1 MSSARV
7 AKPEA
12 PTSHVELRAVSKRF
26 AGVQALQEVDLAIA
40 RGTIHG
46 LVGEN
51 GAGKSTLGKIV
62 AGVHRPDG
70 GELWIDGR
78 RVDYGSPRNA
88 LGDGVTM
95 IAQEPTLV
103 PHRSVLENVFLGV
116 ERGRL
121 GLVRGRALRRRYAQ
135 LVDDVEL
142 ELPPNALVRNLR
154 IADRQKAEILRAVA
168 RRARLIVMDE
178 PTSALTA
185 DEAERLFDVVRR
197 LRDRGTTIVYVSHF
211 LDEVLALVQA
221 VTVLRDGRLVRTA
234 PAVAETADGL
244 VSAMLGRSLEVA
256 FPDKTYPPPDAP
268 AVFRVRDL
276 CRSGAIENVSFEI
289 RAGEIV
295 GLAGLIGSGRSEV
308 ARAIVGADRRDAGEL
323 EVDGTPVKIRTP
335 RDGVRAGVVMLPED
349 RKTQGLLMLRSIGD
363 NITLPH
369 LPVLSRAGVIIP
381 RRERRGAL
389 ELMRRVDVRAKGL
402 GAKVLTLSGGN
413 QQKVLFARW
422 LFRPPRMFIADEP
435 TRGVDVGAK
444 RAIWELIHDLAADG
458 KAVLLISSEHE
469 EVLGLAHRVLVM
481 RGGKIVAE
489 LGPETMSE
497 EAVLTAAFAT
507 QTTDGEETQA

>member
-1 MSSARV
+1 VSSASV
-7 AKPEA
+7 EKPDA
-12 PTSHVELRAVSKRF
+12 ARPHVELRAVSKRF
-26 AGVQALQEVDLAIA
+26 GGVQALRDVDLAIA
-40 RGTIHG
+40 QGTIHG

-78 RVDYGSPRNA
+78 RVDYRSPRNA

-103 PHRSVLENVFLGV
+103 PHRSVLENIFLGI
-116 ERGRL
+116 ERGRW
-121 GLVRGRALRRRYAQ
+121 GLVRRRSLRRRYAQ
-135 LVDDVEL
+135 LVDEVEL
-142 ELPPNALVRNLR
+142 ELPPNVLARNLR

-185 DEAERLFDVVRR
+185 DEAERLFEVVRR

-211 LDEVLALVQA
+211 LDEVLALVED
-221 VTVLRDGRLVRTA
+221 VTVLRDGRLIRTA
-234 PAVAETADGL
+234 RATAETADRL
-244 VSAMLGRSLEVA
+244 VSAMLGRSLDVA
-256 FPDKTYPPPDAP
+256 FPDKTYPPSDAP
-268 AVFRVRDL
+268 VVFRVRDL
-276 CRSGAIENVSFEI
+276 CRGGVIENISFEV

-308 ARAIVGADRRDAGEL
+308 ARGIVGADRRDAGEL

-369 LPVLSRAGVIIP
+369 LPVLSRAGVITP

-402 GAKVLTLSGGN
+402 GTKVLTLSGGN

-422 LFRPPRMFIADEP
+422 LFRPPRLFIADEP

-444 RAIWELIHDLAADG
+444 RAIWELIRDLAADG

-507 QTTDGEETQA
+507 QTTEDEGAQA

>member
-1 MSSARV
+1 VSSSPAETPKT
-7 AKPEA
+7 ASP
-12 PTSHVELRAVSKRF
+12 HVELRAVSKRF
-26 AGVQALQEVDLAIA
+26 GGVQALRDVDLAIA

-70 GELWIDGR
+70 GELWIDAR
-78 RVDYGSPRNA
+78 RVDYGSPRHA

-103 PHRSVLENVFLGV
+103 PHRSVLENIFLGV
-116 ERGRL
+116 ERGPL
-121 GLVRGRALRRRYAQ
+121 GVVRRRALRRRFAQ
-135 LVDDVEL
+135 LVEEVEL
-142 ELPPNALVRNLR
+142 ELPPNALARDLR
-154 IADRQKAEILRAVA
+154 VADRQKAEILRAVA

-211 LDEVLALVQA
+211 LDEVIALVEA
-221 VTVLRDGRLVRTA
+221 LTVLRDGRLVRTA
-234 PAVAETADGL
+234 PAAEETADSL
-244 VSAMLGRSLEVA
+244 VAAMLGRSLELA
-256 FPDKTYPPPDAP
+256 FPVKTYPPPDAP
-268 AVFRVRDL
+268 VVFRVRNL
-276 CRSGAIENVSFEI
+276 SRSKAVANVSFDI

-323 EVDGTPVKIRTP
+323 ELDGAPVAIRTP
-335 RDGVRAGVVMLPED
+335 RDAVRAGVVMLPED
-349 RKTQGLLMLRSIGD
+349 RKTQGLLMLRSIVD

-369 LPVLSRAGVIIP
+369 LPTLSHAGVITP

-389 ELMRRVDVRAKGL
+389 ELMRRVDVRAKGP
-402 GAKVLTLSGGN
+402 GARVSTLSGGN

-422 LFRPPRMFIADEP
+422 LFRPPRVFIADEP

-444 RAIWELIHDLAADG
+444 RAIWELIHELAADG
-458 KAVLLISSEHE
+458 EAVLLISSEHE
-469 EVLGLAHRVLVM
+469 EILGLAHRVLVM
-481 RGGKIVAE
+481 RGGTIVAE
-489 LGPETMSE
+489 LGPETMTE
-497 EAVLTAAFAT
+497 EAVLAAAFAT
-507 QTTDGEETQA
+507 ETTENGETLA